1 LRAATTARS
10 IPGAQVEV
18 WPEASHAING
28 EFPERISQRFAE
40 FAAEI
45 S

>member
-1 LRAATTARS
+1 LHALPTVAND
-10 IPGAQVEV
+10 
-18 WPEASHAING
+18 EASHAING